1 MKLRFGTAAWLLVG
15 LLSGPAAVVGV
26 WTVAALA
33 AASGFIVPP
42 GAAPRYA
49 GPQVREADFTEIY
62 VTKEQSGGSIGLLK
76 QIIAP
81 IFPTS

>member
-1 MKLRFGTAAWLLVG
+1 MKLRFGIAAWLVIG
-15 LLSGPAAVVGV
+15 LLSGPAAVIGV

-33 AASGFIVPP
+33 AASGFIVLPD
-42 GAAPRYA
+42 AAPRYA
-49 GPQVREADFTEIY
+49 GPQGREADFTDIY
-62 VTKEQSGGSIGLLK
+62 ITKEQSGGSIGLLK